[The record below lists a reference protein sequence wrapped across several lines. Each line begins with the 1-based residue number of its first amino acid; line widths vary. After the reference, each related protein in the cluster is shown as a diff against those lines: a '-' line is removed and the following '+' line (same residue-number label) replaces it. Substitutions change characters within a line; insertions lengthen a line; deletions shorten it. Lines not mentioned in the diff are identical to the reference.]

1 MGRAHGG
8 RERAYRH
15 GQPAVSG
22 MMDEHM
28 MTRQLNSAVLTVHSI
43 PLNDARFDRSG
54 KRVTLATDSG
64 AIKVT
69 CTQAA

>member
-1 MGRAHGG
+1 
-8 RERAYRH
+8 
-15 GQPAVSG
+15 

-69 CTQAA
+69 PTEAG